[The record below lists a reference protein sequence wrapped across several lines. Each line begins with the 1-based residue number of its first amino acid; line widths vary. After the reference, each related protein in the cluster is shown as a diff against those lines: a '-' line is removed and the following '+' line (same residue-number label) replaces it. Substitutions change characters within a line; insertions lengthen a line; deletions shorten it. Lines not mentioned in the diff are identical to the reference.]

1 MKTSNRLW
9 TMTAMLLLAVHL
21 CLSVAQ
27 AQIAYD
33 NSAKVSSLANVDN
46 LSTASFAVAGANRVI
61 VVGVLTGAGTPLT
74 PSAVKWGGSGGVS
87 LTQHGSTLDLGA
99 NVKLSLWRLIA
110 PTVQTSTVYVSWAA
124 TQDEIGVV
132 TASYTGVDQ
141 STPLRTLATNTGSGV
156 STLSVSA
163 TSVAD
168 DLVLALFGWLDSG
181 NNGFTATVGGTQTSR
196 QEIEGASLGFE
207 GLLLSDLPAVGT
219 STSMSYDVDTA
230 PNPDGGLAILAAAL
244 VPASAAASGLL
255 LRRRRAA
262 NYDHFQ
268 IEIPARRAAGL

>member
-1 MKTSNRLW
+1 VKTRNRFG
-9 TMTAMLLLAVHL
+9 TSVAFVLLLVAQL

-124 TQDEIGVV
+124 TQDEIGVL

-141 STPLRTLATNTGSGV
+141 TTPLRTLATNTGSGV
-156 STLSVSA
+156 STLSVNA
-163 TSVAD
+163 TSVAS

-181 NNGFTATVGGTQTSR
+181 NNAFTATVGGTQTSR
-196 QEIEGASLGFE
+196 QEAEGASLGYE
-207 GLLLSDLPAVGT
+207 GLLLSDLSAVGT
-219 STSMSYDVDTA
+219 STSMSYDMDAAAV
-230 PNPDGGLAILAAAL
+230 PDGGLAILAAAL
-244 VPASAAASGLL
+244 VPASGGGSTGIILK
-255 LRRRRAA
+255 RRK
-262 NYDHFQ
+262 H
-268 IEIPARRAAGL
+268 